1 MLLLLLVVVQVNA
14 ERVQVSEQLL
24 SVSLQ
29 LSTPLHT
36 ARPTHKLPYDLSQDY
51 LK

>member
-1 MLLLLLVVVQVNA
+1 MLLLLVVVVQVNA

-24 SVSLQ
+24 SISLQ

-36 ARPTHKLPYDLSQDY
+36 VRPTHKLPYDLSQDY

>member
-1 MLLLLLVVVQVNA
+1 MLLLVVQVNA

-24 SVSLQ
+24 SISLQ
-29 LSTPLHT
+29 LSTPLRT
-36 ARPTHKLPYDLSQDY
+36 ARPTHKLPHDLSQDY